1 MTHPSTSTSTSP
13 SASIGITNLLIT
25 LPHGLGLSAFSLPAQ
40 PCTILLSLTCHLKP
54 ACLRPSD
61 TNGGLRDDWDALGIG
76 KSVNYSALGK
86 TLGAVLGDPDAD
98 AEIASLAGIARRA
111 AEVAARAG
119 DYAHSLE
126 RIDVTVVR
134 PKAVLFADSVSV
146 ERRFRVRVVPPEQGA
161 AAADADAE
169 LEEESHA
176 LVIRD
181 IRVDAVIG
189 LHPHERE
196 EQQRLVVD
204 VELDMRGVPRALVED
219 RLGFDYKAFGKLA
232 YEVSFSL
239 SAPDPAYGPGRVVPL
254 QIIIQDDRST
264 RLPRCTRTTPTDP
277 RTAVPPTGSTA
288 FDRYLPGERQRQPH
302 ATDQET
308 IRHRLGRPS
317 GVHHHP
323 MPCGL

>member
-1 MTHPSTSTSTSP
+1 M
-13 SASIGITNLLIT
+13 
-25 LPHGLGLSAFSLPAQ
+25 
-40 PCTILLSLTCHLKP
+40 
-54 ACLRPSD
+54 
-61 TNGGLRDDWDALGIG
+61 
-76 KSVNYSALGK
+76 NYSALAK

-119 DYAHSLE
+119 DNAHSLE

-146 ERRFRVRVVPPEQGA
+146 ARRFRVRVRVVPPEQGA
-161 AAADADAE
+161 AAAAADAE

-232 YEVSFSL
+232 YEVSSHSQL
-239 SAPDPAYGPGRVVPL
+239 RIPL
-254 QIIIQDDRST
+254 MD
-264 RLPRCTRTTPTDP
+264 LV
-277 RTAVPPTGSTA
+277 A
-288 FDRYLPGERQRQPH
+288 
-302 ATDQET
+302 
-308 IRHRLGRPS
+308 
-317 GVHHHP
+317 
-323 MPCGL
+323 